1 MKKNVVI
8 VALLLLCSLFFP
20 LTAVHADGIIV
31 PPLPPCPG
39 GDCPIPLPRP
49 ISQLEIRYH
58 HVTVSIENQLA
69 RTHVD
74 QVFFNPNSWPVEG
87 TYVFPLPLDAVVS
100 DFILWVGGEPVSGK
114 VLSAEEARNYY
125 EKVVSELRDP
135 ALLEYVGRGAVQASV
150 FPIPPQG
157 ERRIELEYTQALTAE
172 NGLVRYVYPLN
183 TEKFSLQ
190 PLHDVSINVEISDKQ
205 SIRAVYSPS
214 HAVSQDRKGENHIT
228 AGYEATNILPD
239 ADFLL
244 YYSLGEQEAFH
255 LFTYRDPA
263 DPFDPDG
270 FFLLLLAPK
279 PETNSERIA
288 KDVLLVLDHS
298 GSMDGDKFIQAQS
311 ALRYI
316 LKQLN
321 PDDRF
326 YLQAFSTGVETY
338 ASGLRSASEVN
349 EALRWVDGLS
359 AVGSTDI
366 NRALLEASAVADR
379 ERPTYLI
386 FLTDGL
392 PTEGVVETSQIL
404 RNFGSAAPDNLRLFA
419 FGVGYDVDTVL
430 LDTLSQDHHGQ
441 SMYVRPDEKLDEIL
455 SAFYE
460 RISTPV
466 LTNLELDF
474 GSMATYDIYPDP
486 LPDLFS
492 GSQVVVA
499 GRYREG
505 GAADVVLTGE
515 INSRRQEI
523 RFPQQ
528 VFSVDSRGGSAS
540 LESLPRLWATRK
552 IGYLLNKI
560 RLDGPDQETIQQ
572 VVKLS
577 IRYGI
582 VTPYTSYLVT
592 EPVPLGAQEQEQIA
606 NDAFG
611 LALETPLETTGK
623 SAVERA
629 DQEGKMQ
636 SAEVAPVAPLS
647 QNAEGANTAGGTS
660 IRVIGSHTFIFQDGI
675 WIDTLFDPVKMPV
688 QQILFL
694 SSEYY
699 QLLKARTDIA
709 PALSL
714 SSQMILVIDGKAY
727 QVISEGEDTEPF
739 VLPSPLSTQ
748 SPQATSV
755 SVSPLSTVQPE
766 STVPVPTQSSDP
778 ASRPSQR
785 SGPCASVALLSL
797 AVVGL
802 WRKKRG
808 VV

>member
-8 VALLLLCSLFFP
+8 LTLLLLCSLFLP
-20 LTAVHADGIIV
+20 LTTVKADGIIV
-31 PPLPPCPG
+31 PPLPPCPR

-69 RTHVD
+69 KTHVD
-74 QVFFNPNSWPVEG
+74 QVFYNPNSWPVEG
-87 TYVFPLPLDAVVS
+87 TYVFPLPIDAVVS
-100 DFILWVGGEPVSGK
+100 DFILWVEGEPVSGK
-114 VLSAEEARNYY
+114 VLSAEEARSYY
-125 EKVVSELRDP
+125 EKIVSDLRDP
-135 ALLEYVGRGAVQASV
+135 ALLEYIGRGAVQASI

-157 ERRIELEYTQALTAE
+157 ERRIELEYTQVLTAE
-172 NGLVRYVYPLN
+172 NGLVRFSYPLN

-190 PLHDVSINVEISDKQ
+190 PLQDVSIRVEIRDKQ

-214 HAVSQDRKGENHIT
+214 HAVSQDRKSENHVT
-228 AGYEATNILPD
+228 VGYEAINSLPD

-244 YYSLGEQEAFH
+244 YYSLGEKEAFH

-263 DPFDPDG
+263 DPLDPDG

-279 PETNSERIA
+279 PETGSEHIA

-298 GSMDGDKFIQAQS
+298 GSMDGDKFLQAQS

-321 PDDRF
+321 PNDRF

-349 EALRWVDGLS
+349 EALRWVDRLS

-404 RNFGSAAPDNLRLFA
+404 QNFASAAPDNLRLFT

-466 LTNLELDF
+466 LTDLKLDF
-474 GSMATYDIYPDP
+474 GTITAYDVYPDP

-492 GSQVVVA
+492 GSQVVAA

-505 GAADVVLTGE
+505 GVSDIVLTGE

-523 RFPQQ
+523 RFPHQ
-528 VFSVDSRGGSAS
+528 VFSMDSRGGTSS
-540 LESLPRLWATRK
+540 LDSLPRLWATRK

-560 RLDGPDQETIQQ
+560 RLNGPDQETIQQ
-572 VVKLS
+572 IVKLS
-577 IRYGI
+577 VRYGI

-592 EPVPLGAQEQEQIA
+592 EPAPIGAQEQEQIA
-606 NDAFG
+606 IDAFG
-611 LALETPLETTGK
+611 QALETPLETTGK

-636 SAEVAPVAPLS
+636 SAEVAPAAPLI
-647 QNAEGANTAGGTS
+647 QNTEGISTTQGMS
-660 IRVIGSHTFIFQDGI
+660 IRVIGSRTFILQDGI
-675 WIDTLFDPVKMPV
+675 WIDTLFDPDKMPV
-688 QQILFL
+688 QRISFL
-694 SSEYY
+694 SSEYD
-699 QLLKARTDIA
+699 QLLKARADIA

-714 SSQMILVIDGKAY
+714 SAQMILVIDGKAY
-727 QVISEGEDTEPF
+727 QVISEGEVIEPV

-748 SPQATSV
+748 STQATAASL
-755 SVSPLSTVQPE
+755 SPLSTIQPQ
-766 STVPVPTQSSDP
+766 STTSVPGLDPT
-778 ASRPSQR
+778 SRPSQR
-785 SGPCASVALLSL
+785 SEPCASVALLSL
-797 AVVGL
+797 AAIGL
-802 WRKKRG
+802 WRMKRST
-808 VV
+808 